1 MKDMGEASLFFFIFN
16 SDNLYAYK
24 WIRKKLYSI
33 LTSWPKSIGH
43 RRLSVFY
50 SLSPITSAS
59 YPVGEEGNWQLDEER

>member
-1 MKDMGEASLFFFIFN
+1 MKDMGEASLFFFLFN

-24 WIRKKLYSI
+24 WIRKKLYS
-33 LTSWPKSIGH
+33 SWLRDQSIGH